1 MKTIKNIATRTYQIS
16 ACSAFCLIFI
26 SACSALPA
34 PPVHPVVYDFGPGSV
49 EPVAPRPPTAA
60 RSALVLADIQSP
72 GVAVS
77 STALHYRL
85 AYDDAQQLRAYQGAR
100 WSRPPAELVRQS
112 VASELAQQWPVLD
125 SLSAREAARGAAGAA
140 GAAAGAGSAVNAGAM
155 LVLRLDIEEFSQ
167 VFSSAAQSSGVL
179 RLRATLAQ
187 TTPQGERLRGQ
198 RLFVAQSPAASQ
210 DAAGG
215 SAAMARAA
223 QQVAHE
229 LALWIEPAA
238 R

>member
-1 MKTIKNIATRTYQIS
+1 MKTIKNIATRAYQIS
-16 ACSAFCLIFI
+16 AGAAFCLIFV

-49 EPVAPRPPTAA
+49 EPVAPRPPTAQ

-85 AYDDAQQLRAYQGAR
+85 AYDDAQQLRAYQRAR
-100 WSRPPAELVRQS
+100 WSRPPAELVRQT
-112 VASELAQQWPVLD
+112 VASELAQQGPVLD
-125 SLSAREAARGAAGAA
+125 SLSAREAARGAAS
-140 GAAAGAGSAVNAGAM
+140 AAAGAGSAANTSAM

-167 VFSSAAQSSGVL
+167 VFSSATQSNGVL

-187 TTPQGERLRGQ
+187 ATPQGERLRGQ

-229 LALWIEPAA
+229 LALWIDQAA